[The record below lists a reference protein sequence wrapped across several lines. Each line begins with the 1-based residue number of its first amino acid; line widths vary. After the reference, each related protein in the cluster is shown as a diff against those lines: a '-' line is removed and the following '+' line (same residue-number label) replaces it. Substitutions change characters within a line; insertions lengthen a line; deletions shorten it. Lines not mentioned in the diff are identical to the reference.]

1 MRDPQPRLLT
11 KLLLLLWRK
20 SANRLPLQFRVLY
33 RQFLLRIVDFEAL
46 SGQADVV
53 GFLGQFTG
61 VLIMLSLIHA
71 FVAFIY
77 LVSPGTPADRL
88 SFAWHAEQYLI
99 ATMMLVVGL
108 IAVLTW
114 DAIFPDRR
122 DVMVLSPLPIPGH
135 TILFAKIA
143 ASGTILGIAILALN
157 IASGLAWPL
166 VLGIQ
171 HGLAGIP
178 QSFLAYWLTMI
189 VASSLVFC
197 FVLTVQGITAL
208 LLPRRLFLG
217 LSALLQL
224 ATFALFLGGYFLQP
238 AVTTPQAVAAFENQ
252 HLMAWSPSIWIFA
265 LFNQLNGTSH
275 PAIVP
280 LAWRAWIGLAVVAIG
295 AAASLL
301 LCYLRTL
308 RKTVE
313 EPDLVPKPG
322 GSHWSPR
329 FGSSI
334 QTAIILFTIRAL
346 MRSRQ
351 HRLGVAFYLGIG
363 FAIALFC
370 MRFPGTQSNAL
381 NDALR
386 PVSTRFLMATIVM
399 MSFAIVGLRSAFS
412 LPISLKANW
421 ALQVTQ
427 LRPSAKYIAA
437 CRRSLILLA
446 VAPVWIASAIFSWF
460 YEPLLQAAGHLAI
473 LALLGL
479 ILADL
484 NLLGFHKIP
493 FTCSYLPGKSNIQ
506 LSFWVY
512 LLLFIPLTI
521 QGAQFEQRALNHRI
535 QYLCVVIALA
545 FVSTALWALNHRLSK
560 SAVLNFEETHPE
572 EITTLRLG

>member
-1 MRDPQPRLLT
+1 
-11 KLLLLLWRK
+11 
-20 SANRLPLQFRVLY
+20 
-33 RQFLLRIVDFEAL
+33 
-46 SGQADVV
+46 
-53 GFLGQFTG
+53 
-61 VLIMLSLIHA
+61 MLSLIHA

-99 ATMMLVVGL
+99 ATMMLVIGL

-143 ASGTILGIAILALN
+143 ASGTILGIAVLALN

-166 VLGIQ
+166 ALGIQ
-171 HGLAGIP
+171 HGITGIP
-178 QSFLAYWLTMI
+178 QSFLAYWFTMI
-189 VASSLVFC
+189 AASSFVFC

-208 LLPRRLFLG
+208 LLPRRLFLR

-224 ATFALFLGGYFLQP
+224 AAFALFLGVYFLQP
-238 AVTTPQAVAAFENQ
+238 SITTPQAMAAPENQ
-252 HLMAWSPSIWIFA
+252 HMMVWSPSLWFFA
-265 LFNQLNGTSH
+265 LFNQLNGSSH
-275 PAIVP
+275 PAIAP
-280 LAWRAWIGLAVVAIG
+280 LAWCAWAGLVAVVIG

-308 RKTVE
+308 RRTVE
-313 EPDLVPKPG
+313 EPDLVAKRNG
-322 GSHWSPR
+322 LHWSPR

-334 QTAIILFTIRAL
+334 QTAIVLFTIRAL
-346 MRSRQ
+346 TRSRQ
-351 HRLGVAFYLGIG
+351 HRVSMAFYLGIG
-363 FAIALFC
+363 FAITLFC
-370 MRFPGTQSNAL
+370 MKFPGTQSNAL
-381 NDALR
+381 NAALR

-412 LPISLKANW
+412 LPISLKSNW

-437 CRRSLILLA
+437 SRRSLILLA
-446 VAPVWIASAIFSWF
+446 VAPAWIASAAFSWF
-460 YEPLLQAAGHLAI
+460 YEPLPQAAAHLAI
-473 LALLGL
+473 LAFLGL
-479 ILADL
+479 ILVDL
-484 NLLGFHKIP
+484 NLIGFHKIP

-512 LLLFIPLTI
+512 LLLFVPLTI
-521 QGAQFEQRALNHRI
+521 KGAQYEQRVLNHPL
-535 QYLCVVIALA
+535 QYLCVVSALA
-545 FVSTALWALNHRLSK
+545 FVSAGLWALNHLMSK
-560 SAVLNFEETHPE
+560 SAVLNFEEIHPE